1 MRNALTWIELKLWDF
16 AIPAMSSSPRVRL
29 WLQKTYRAL
38 RFFSQM
44 PRALLWALGG
54 LGAGLLLGALI
65 LRLQ

>member
-1 MRNALTWIELKLWDF
+1 
-16 AIPAMSSSPRVRL
+16 L